1 VIGVGAGAR
10 RSGALGV
17 LAALALL
24 VADAPCAQARAAID
38 PPEAPVATQPLLLD
52 LVADVTVAGRAKPR
66 ATVYVFT
73 PCVLPACSARV
84 RANRKGRW
92 RAVLHVVA
100 RRTTSALTVYA
111 GDPRAQEP
119 DDGESFPLAPA
130 PVVPGAPELVMI
142 GDSLAQGTAPYLP
155 EMLPGWRVSADA
167 ARSRFLLPG
176 MAIRD
181 ALRKPPSRPVAVAFS
196 LFTNDDP
203 RRVADLVASAQRSLD
218 GFAPGSCALW
228 ATIARP
234 KVGGVSYRAAND
246 ALQALAR
253 KEPRIVLVPWA
264 KAVKAH
270 PRWLREDRVHATDEG
285 YRARAAL
292 YAQAATACGL

>member
-1 VIGVGAGAR
+1 VAA
-10 RSGALGV
+10 
-17 LAALALL
+17 LAALVALL
-24 VADAPCAQARAAID
+24 VAGAPGAQARATID
-38 PPEAPVATQPLLLD
+38 PPEAPAATQPLLLD
-52 LVADVTVAGRAKPR
+52 VVVDLAVTGRAKPR
-66 ATVYVFT
+66 ATLDVFT
-73 PCVLPACSARV
+73 PDAVTASAAIV

-111 GDPRAQEP
+111 GHPREQEP
-119 DDGESFPLAPA
+119 DDGESFPLAPP
-130 PVVPGAPELVMI
+130 PVVPGAPELVLI

-155 EMLPGWRVSADA
+155 EMLPGWRVTADA
-167 ARSRFLLPG
+167 ARSRFLLTG

-181 ALRKPPSRPVAVAFS
+181 ALRKPPRRPVAVAFS

-203 RRVADLVASAQRSLD
+203 RRAADLVAAARRSLD

-228 ATIARP
+228 PTIARP
-234 KVGGVSYRAAND
+234 RVGGVSYRAAND

-253 KEPRIVLVPWA
+253 EEPRIVLVPWA

-270 PRWLREDRVHATDEG
+270 PRWLRDDRVHATDEG

-292 YAQAATACGL
+292 YAQAAGACGLTSR